1 MELAFEGHIWFDYAR
16 TNRNMSRTKSD
27 GSLIS
32 LASDDGRW
40 ALPIPK
46 RELDV
51 NANLIQNE
59 GY

>member
-1 MELAFEGHIWFDYAR
+1 
-16 TNRNMSRTKSD
+16 MSRTKSD